1 METPA
6 GRQNVGKTVGLR
18 ERHFRTLVE
27 NSPDLITRFDRE
39 CRTLYANPAAVKAL
53 GAQTGALLG
62 TTHRG
67 LGLPENMVASS
78 EATIR
83 RVFETGE
90 EQVFEMAVPGPEG
103 MKHYL
108 ARSVPEYGEDGVI
121 ESALVIHR
129 DITAHKTAETA
140 LRESEQHYQEL
151 FTAAGRQAQEI
162 ELLDRVR
169 TALAGELELPVVFRT
184 VVEGTAA
191 AFGYTQVSIY
201 LLQGDVLKCQHQV
214 GYAHIVEEIPI
225 TRGISGRVVRT
236 GEAALVENVRADP
249 DFIGAI
255 EGIVSEVCI
264 PLRDRGMVV
273 GTFNVE
279 STGGV
284 TMGDADLRLMTA
296 LGENVSIAISKA
308 RLYSAARASEERYR
322 QLVETLGEGITI
334 VDPQEKVLLANPA
347 AESIFGV
354 PRGALAGRNLR
365 EFLSEK
371 EYARIRTESG
381 RRRHGESTTYEIEIS
396 RPDGGTRLIQVT
408 ATPHNDE
415 NGAFAGTFGTLH
427 DITEARKTEEA
438 LQRIE
443 DRLAQA
449 QKMEA
454 VGRLAGGI
462 AHDFNNLLTV
472 ISGYAGLID
481 EGLKSSHPIK
491 PDIGQIR
498 KAAER
503 AADLTAQL
511 LAFSRKQVLQPRIME
526 LNEIVAGM
534 ETMLRRVIGEDIE
547 LVTSLRPDTGNV
559 KADKGQIEQVI
570 INLAANA
577 RDAMPAGGKLTIVT
591 DNRSLGDSQSREHP
605 ELLPGEY
612 VMLAVRDTGV
622 GMSAETLSRIFEPF
636 FTTKEVG
643 KGTGLGLAM
652 VYGIVKQSGGYVY
665 CESAVGAGST
675 FTMLFPRVREMLSA
689 GLENVEARAPLGGD
703 ETILLA
709 EDEEAVR
716 RFTRAIL
723 ERHGY
728 RVIEAA
734 SGADALAAL
743 SGAQCGIQLLLS
755 DVIMPQMSGPDLGR
769 KVKKICPDARI
780 LYMSGYAESSIVH
793 RGILDAEVSL
803 LQKPFDAATLLGKVR
818 EVLDR

>member
-1 METPA
+1 VV
-6 GRQNVGKTVGLR
+6 RTVGLR

-27 NSPDLITRFDRE
+27 NSPDMITRFDHE
-39 CRTLYANPAAVKAL
+39 CRILYANPAAVKEQGVEA
-53 GAQTGALLG
+53 GALLG
-62 TTHRG
+62 KTHRQ
-67 LGLPENMVASS
+67 LGLPEKMVAKS

-90 EQVFEMAVPGPEG
+90 EQVFEMAVSRPEG

-108 ARSVPEYGEDGVI
+108 ARGVPEYGEDGAI
-121 ESALVIHR
+121 ESALFIHR
-129 DITAHKTAETA
+129 DITANKTAESA

-151 FTAAGRQAQEI
+151 FAAARRQAQEI
-162 ELLDRVR
+162 ELLDQVR
-169 TALAGELELPVVFRT
+169 TALARELELPVVFRT
-184 VVEGTAA
+184 VVEGTVT
-191 AFGYTQVSIY
+191 AFGYTQVSLY
-201 LLQGDVLKCQHQV
+201 LLQGDELKCQYQV
-214 GYAHIVEEIPI
+214 GYKRIIEEIPI

-236 GEAALVENVRADP
+236 GKAALVEDVHADP

-255 EGIVSEVCI
+255 EGVVSEVCI
-264 PLRDRGMVV
+264 PLRDQGRVV

-284 TMGDADLRLMTA
+284 AMGEADLRLMTA
-296 LGENVSIAISKA
+296 LGEHVSIAIAKA
-308 RLYSAARASEERYR
+308 RLYTAARASEERYR
-322 QLVETLGEGITI
+322 QLVENLGEGITI
-334 VDPQEKVLLANPA
+334 VDSEENVLLANPA
-347 AESIFGV
+347 AESVFGV
-354 PRGALAGRNLR
+354 PRGTLAGRNLR
-365 EFLSEK
+365 EFLSEI
-371 EYARIRTESG
+371 EFVRIRAES
-381 RRRHGESTTYEIEIS
+381 RKRSHGESNTYEIEIF
-396 RPDGGTRLIQVT
+396 RPDGGVRLIQLT
-408 ATPHNDE
+408 ATPHHDE
-415 NGAFAGTFGTLH
+415 NGVFAGTFGTLN

-443 DRLAQA
+443 DRLVQS

-481 EGLKSSHPIK
+481 ESLKSSHPMK

-511 LAFSRKQVLQPRIME
+511 LAFSRKQVLQPRIIE
-526 LNEIVAGM
+526 LNEIVQGM

-547 LVTSLRPDTGNV
+547 LVTALRPDTGNV
-559 KADKGQIEQVI
+559 KADRGQIEQVI

-577 RDAMPAGGKLTIVT
+577 RDAMPSGGKLTIET
-591 DNRSLGDSQSREHP
+591 DNRSLGDSHSRAHP
-605 ELLPGEY
+605 ELLPGDY
-612 VMLAVRDTGV
+612 VMLAVRDAGV

-652 VYGIVKQSGGYVY
+652 VYGIVKQSGGYIY
-665 CESAVGAGST
+665 CESEVGAGST
-675 FTMLFPRVREMLSA
+675 FTMYFPRVLGMPS
-689 GLENVEARAPLGGD
+689 EALKDAVAQVPSGGD

-723 ERHGY
+723 ERNGY

-734 SGADALAAL
+734 NGTEALAAI
-743 SGAQCGIQLLLS
+743 SAPRCSIQLLLS
-755 DVIMPQMSGPDLGR
+755 DVIMPQMSGPDLAR
-769 KVKKICPDARI
+769 KVKEICPEARI

-793 RGILDAEVSL
+793 RGILDAEVEL
-803 LQKPFDAATLLGKVR
+803 LRKPFDAASLLKKVR
-818 EVLDR
+818 EILDR

>member
-1 METPA
+1 METPV

-27 NSPDLITRFDRE
+27 NSPDMITRFDRE
-39 CRTLYANPAAVKAL
+39 CRTLYANPAALKAL
-53 GAQTGALLG
+53 GAKAGAFLSK
-62 TTHRG
+62 THRE

-103 MKHYL
+103 MRHYL
-108 ARSVPEYGEDGVI
+108 ARVVPEYGEDGVI

-151 FTAAGRQAQEI
+151 LIAARRQAQEI

-169 TALAGELELPVVFRT
+169 TALAGELELPLVFRT

-191 AFGYTQVSIY
+191 AFGYTQVSLY
-201 LLQGDVLKCQHQV
+201 LLQGVVLKCQYQV
-214 GYAHIVEEIPI
+214 GYPRIIKEIPI

-236 GEAALVENVRADP
+236 GEAALVEDVRDDP

-264 PLRDRGMVV
+264 PLRDEGKVV

-284 TMGDADLRLMTA
+284 VMGEADLRLMTA
-296 LGENVSIAISKA
+296 LGEHVSIAMAKA
-308 RLYSAARASEERYR
+308 RLYTAARASEERYR

-334 VDPQEKVLLANPA
+334 VDSEENVLLANPA

-354 PRGALAGRNLR
+354 PRGTLAGRNLR
-365 EFLSEK
+365 EFLSER
-371 EYARIRTESG
+371 EFARIRAESG
-381 RRRHGESTTYEIEIS
+381 RRRHGESTTYEVELS
-396 RPDGGTRLIQVT
+396 RPDGGVRLIQVT
-408 ATPHNDE
+408 ATPHHDE
-415 NGAFAGTFGTLH
+415 DGVFAGTFGTLH
-427 DITEARKTEEA
+427 DITEVRKTEEA

-481 EGLKSSHPIK
+481 EGLNSSHPMK

-511 LAFSRKQVLQPRIME
+511 LAFSRKQVLQPRIIE
-526 LNEIVAGM
+526 LNEIVRGM

-547 LVTSLRPDTGNV
+547 LVTSLRPQTGNV
-559 KADKGQIEQVI
+559 KADRGQIEQVI

-577 RDAMPAGGKLTIVT
+577 RDAMPAGGKLTIET
-591 DNRSLGDSQSREHP
+591 DNRSLGDSHLREHP
-605 ELLPGEY
+605 ELIPGEY

-675 FTMLFPRVREMLSA
+675 FTMFFPRVHEMLSP
-689 GLENVEARAPLGGD
+689 GLKDEGARAPTGGD
-703 ETILLA
+703 ETILLV

-723 ERHGY
+723 ERYGY

-734 SGADALAAL
+734 GGVEALEAL
-743 SGAQCGIQLLLS
+743 SAAGCSIQLLLS

-769 KVKKICPDARI
+769 KVKKICPEARI

-793 RGILDAEVSL
+793 RGILDAEVVL
-803 LQKPFDAATLLGKVR
+803 LQKPFDATTLLGKIR